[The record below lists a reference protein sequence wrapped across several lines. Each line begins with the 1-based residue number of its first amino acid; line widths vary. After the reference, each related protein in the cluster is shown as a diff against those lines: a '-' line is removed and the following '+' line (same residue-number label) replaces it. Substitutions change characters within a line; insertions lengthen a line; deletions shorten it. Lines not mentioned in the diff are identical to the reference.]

1 MTDTNYEAFRNILI
15 TQDLVFAD
23 EGLSAASQKMNQW
36 RFEHLLA
43 MAKTAAAGSDK
54 VTVDENFQSG
64 EMMAF
69 LDERFKLAGAGLFG
83 LEDLFDALTSLDPS
97 YGSAPNAS
105 AADFSVDAYSKS
117 LEAGIGQNTQ
127 AKPWREN
134 GSSLKVTKTAFPG
147 AAPEI
152 PLPPDLRK

>member
-1 MTDTNYEAFRNILI
+1 MTDTSYVAFRNILI
-15 TQDLVFAD
+15 TEDLVFAD
-23 EGLSAASQKMNQW
+23 EGLSTASQKMNQW

-43 MAKTAAAGSDK
+43 MAKAAAAVSDK
-54 VTVDENFQSG
+54 VTVDQNFQSA
-64 EMMAF
+64 EMMSF
-69 LDERFKLAGAGLFG
+69 LDERFKLAGAGLFS

-97 YGSAPNAS
+97 YSSAPNAS
-105 AADFSVDAYSKS
+105 AADFSVDDYSKS
-117 LEAGIGQNTQ
+117 LEASIHQNTQ

-134 GSSLKVTKTAFPG
+134 ESSLKVTKTAFPG

>member
-1 MTDTNYEAFRNILI
+1 MTDTAYEAFRNKLI
-15 TQDLVFAD
+15 ADDLVFAD
-23 EGLSAASQKMNQW
+23 EGLSVASLKMNQW
-36 RFEHLLA
+36 RYEHLLA
-43 MAKTAAAGSDK
+43 MAKVAAAGSDK
-54 VTVDENFQSG
+54 VTLDGDFQSG

-69 LDERFKLAGAGLFG
+69 LDERFKLANAGLFE

-97 YGSAPNAS
+97 YSSAPNANV
-105 AADFSVDAYSKS
+105 AEFSVDDYSKS
-117 LEAGIGQNTQ
+117 LEASIGQNTQ

-134 GSSLKVTKTAFPG
+134 ESSLKVTKTAFPG

>member
-1 MTDTNYEAFRNILI
+1 MTDTSYEAFKNTLI
-15 TQDLVFAD
+15 AEDLVFAD
-23 EGLSAASQKMNQW
+23 DGLSAASQKMNQW

-43 MAKTAAAGSDK
+43 MAKAAAAGSDK
-54 VTVDENFQSG
+54 VTLDENFQSG
-64 EMMAF
+64 EMMAY

-83 LEDLFDALTSLDPS
+83 LEDLFDALTSLDPI

-105 AADFSVDAYSKS
+105 KADFSVDAYCER
-117 LEAGIGQNTQ
+117 LETSINQNTE

-134 GSSLKVTKTAFPG
+134 ESSLRVTKTAFPG

>member
-1 MTDTNYEAFRNILI
+1 MTDTHYEAFRNALI
-15 TQDLVFAD
+15 AEDLVFAD
-23 EGLSAASQKMNQW
+23 EGLSTASQKMNEW
-36 RFEHLLA
+36 RFEHLLG
-43 MAKTAAAGSDK
+43 MAKVGAAASDK
-54 VTVDENFQSG
+54 VTLDENFQSA

-69 LDERFKLAGAGLFG
+69 LDERFKLAGAGLFS
-83 LEDLFDALTSLDPS
+83 LEDLFDALTSLDPRYS
-97 YGSAPNAS
+97 SGPNAS

-117 LEAGIGQNTQ
+117 LEASINQNSQ

-134 GSSLKVTKTAFPG
+134 ESSLKVTKTAFPG